1 MLAVLIYIADTARKM
16 LRKITRSVSIVAE
29 SLDEAREFR
38 RRMPRL
44 YTEE

>member
-1 MLAVLIYIADTARKM
+1 MLAVLIYIADTARRM
-16 LRKITRSVSIVAE
+16 LRKISNSVSVVSE